1 MDYVKMKKVQQK
13 LYPKYSY
20 PTLRRNRKGLY
31 SYGGHK
37 LPLVTTILS
46 LTKDTSFLKIMFL
59 KEIAAEKR
67 EAWNGRLAMLG
78 IVAALGAYALTG
90 DVIPGIW

>member
-1 MDYVKMKKVQQK
+1 
-13 LYPKYSY
+13 
-20 PTLRRNRKGLY
+20 
-31 SYGGHK
+31 
-37 LPLVTTILS
+37 
-46 LTKDTSFLKIMFL
+46 MFL